1 MNRRLDSSRRAWAI
15 GLLAVVV
22 LGTLVPAARAV
33 YDYRFDIAVMC
44 CNCGDKHFC
53 DGQLAALNW
62 TSPNGHVL
70 AMGTDTYRATVNGA
84 GNFIAAYYDTLNNP
98 GYLLRTATQK
108 ADDIHQYCVDRFTNT
123 GVITT
128 WIVINEISAGTWP
141 NNQTYRTWVH
151 DVVHRLKNTYN
162 HKVILLSPFQTVSAN
177 GADWQAV
184 SDDAYVTVEC
194 YLSGEELRED
204 GRTSIAQMQA
214 WAETQYQASKTS
226 YLNRGVPSTKLFIA
240 EHYGQTSSG
249 TGWGR
254 AGTTTS
260 TWKNCIRARCR
271 AIKNVGF
278 AGTLSYCWGC
288 NGLGTGEQYLIEF
301 EQTYASE
308 KMLATE

>member
-1 MNRRLDSSRRAWAI
+1 
-15 GLLAVVV
+15 
-22 LGTLVPAARAV
+22 
-33 YDYRFDIAVMC
+33 
-44 CNCGDKHFC
+44 
-53 DGQLAALNW
+53 
-62 TSPNGHVL
+62 
-70 AMGTDTYRATVNGA
+70 
-84 GNFIAAYYDTLNNP
+84 
-98 GYLLRTATQK
+98 
-108 ADDIHQYCVDRFTNT
+108 
-123 GVITT
+123 
-128 WIVINEISAGTWP
+128 
-141 NNQTYRTWVH
+141 VH

-177 GADWQAV
+177 AADWQAV
-184 SDDAYVTVEC
+184 SQDAYVAVEC

-204 GRTSIAQMQA
+204 GRSSIADMQA
-214 WAETQYQASKTS
+214 WAETQYQASKNS
-226 YLNRGVPSTKLFIA
+226 YLNKGVPSSKLFLV
-240 EHYGQTSSG
+240 EHYGQTFSG

-288 NGLGTGEQYLIEF
+288 NGMGTGEQYLIEF

>member
-1 MNRRLDSSRRAWAI
+1 MQRRNRSSRPTWRILPLIAI
-15 GLLAVVV
+15 ALGALSTAAKAVH
-22 LGTLVPAARAV
+22 
-33 YDYRFDIAVMC
+33 DNRFDIAVMC

-53 DGQLAALNW
+53 NGQLNALNW
-62 TSPNGHVL
+62 ATPNGHVL
-70 AMGTDTYRATVNGA
+70 AMGTDAHRATVNGN
-84 GNFIAAYYDTLNNP
+84 GNFIAAYYDTLNDP
-98 GYLLRTATQK
+98 GYLQRTATQK
-108 ADDIHQYCVDRFTNT
+108 ADDIRQYVVDRFTNT
-123 GVITT
+123 GGITT

-151 DVVHRLKNTYN
+151 DVVHRLKNHYG
-162 HKVILLSPFQTVSAN
+162 HKVILLSPFQTVSSN
-177 GADWQAV
+177 SADWQAV
-184 SDDAYVTVEC
+184 SDDAYIGIEC
-194 YLSGEELRED
+194 YLSGEELRQD

-226 YLNRGVPSTKLFIA
+226 YLNRGVSSTKLFLT
-240 EHYGQTSSG
+240 EHYGQTTAG
-249 TGWGR
+249 TNWGR
-254 AGTTTS
+254 SGTTTS

-288 NGLGTGEQYLIEF
+288 NTMGTGEQYLIEF